1 MEIITIYGGI
11 SMKNERLSFRNWL
24 EENYGI
30 SYEYFDNNYSGQQAD
45 EVWEAY
51 NEYTEKGDEDEG
63 F

>member
-1 MEIITIYGGI
+1 M
-11 SMKNERLSFRNWL
+11 ERLSFRNWL
-24 EENYGI
+24 EEYYGI

-45 EVWEAY
+45 EIWEAY